1 MPQRTEQIAGRVADA
16 GRIDQRA
23 SFHFI
28 RYANC
33 REDSEVLCEAP
44 LPRCGMR
51 ILSIASAGDNSLALL
66 AAGAEVVAADLSV
79 AQLAC
84 LDLRVAA
91 FGRLDYEPLLAF
103 LGARSAANRLA
114 TYGHLEGELTPASQ
128 RFWSEHRA
136 QIAGGI
142 DR

>member
-1 MPQRTEQIAGRVADA
+1 MPQRTEEIASRAVAA

-33 REDSEVLCEAP
+33 WEDAEVLCTAL
-44 LPRCGMR
+44 LPRCGTR

-91 FGRLDYEPLLAF
+91 LNNLPNL
-103 LGARSAANRLA
+103 
-114 TYGHLEGELTPASQ
+114 
-128 RFWSEHRA
+128 
-136 QIAGGI
+136 I
-142 DR
+142 